1 MKENNTPSHYTTNTS
16 LDVID
21 VCKMYDL
28 NFNKGNVIKYVCR
41 SGKKESE
48 VKDILKAIEYLNRE
62 LKHLQE

>member
-1 MKENNTPSHYTTNTS
+1 MKENNTPSHYATNTS

-21 VCKMYDL
+21 VCKMYSL

-48 VKDILKAIEYLNRE
+48 VKDILKAIEYLKRE
-62 LKHLQE
+62 LKHLQK